1 MDNKLRFYEVSPKYI
16 EYLKQFDYK
25 IPNIVYED
33 REKFLA
39 GVLFTINGL
48 SYFAPVSSFNKQQ
61 KTNFLINAGNYPVG
75 SIRLSF
81 MFPVPDAAVRLKDFS
96 NEKPDYQKLV
106 QLEYRYCNKNRYA
119 IRSKAKD
126 IYQLQKH
133 DSFYQKHCC
142 NFPLLEKKCRE
153 WEKTHVVRKK
163 LDNRIHD
170 AEKSMKKKEQNVV
183 KEHKKDYSMSK

>member
-25 IPNIVYED
+25 IPDIVYED

-48 SYFAPVSSFNKQQ
+48 NYFAPVSSFNKQQ
-61 KTNFLINAGNYPVG
+61 RTNFLIKVGDYPVG

-81 MFPVPDAAVRLKDFS
+81 MFPVPSSAIRLKNFD
-96 NEKPDYQKLV
+96 NEKLDYQKLV
-106 QLEYRYCNKNRYA
+106 QLEYRYCNKNRCA
-119 IRSKAKD
+119 IRSKAQD

-133 DSFYQKHCC
+133 DSFYHKHCC
-142 NFPLLEKKCRE
+142 NFSLLEKKCRE
-153 WEKTHVVRKK
+153 WEKMHSVKK
-163 LDNRIHD
+163 GLDNRIHD
-170 AEKSMKKKEQNVV
+170 AEKTVKKKDQDVAIN
-183 KEHKKDYSMSK
+183 KDKVYIK